1 MAFMMTNNTS
11 DDKVLAETAP
21 APRLLDQ
28 ARDRLRV
35 KHYSIRTEQAYLG
48 WIKRF
53 ILFHGKRHPADM
65 GKAEVESFLT
75 ALAVE
80 RNVAAATQG
89 QALAAI
95 LFLYQE
101 VLGQRLPW
109 LDEVTRAKR
118 PARLPTMLSQ
128 PEVAALLAA
137 VDDPELAVVARLLYI
152 GEQPDRQGVWSLPL
166 CISRSGMF
174 RTDRRQSAR
183 NFPNGKNSPE

>member
-1 MAFMMTNNTS
+1 
-11 DDKVLAETAP
+11 
-21 APRLLDQ
+21 
-28 ARDRLRV
+28 
-35 KHYSIRTEQAYLG
+35 
-48 WIKRF
+48 
-53 ILFHGKRHPADM
+53 M

-101 VLGQRLPW
+101 VLGQPLPW

-118 PARLPTMLSQ
+118 PARLPTVLSQ

-137 VDDPELAVVARLLYI
+137 VDDPEQALVARLLYI
-152 GEQPDRQGVWSLPL
+152 GEPPDRQGVWSLPYVFPDRE
-166 CISRSGMF
+166 CSVPTDDNQREISRTGKMRPS
-174 RTDRRQSAR
+174 RRQNAPDGSELSGAFLFQAR
-183 NFPNGKNSPE
+183 FRPERYRRFP